1 MKRLFFPLLGF
12 VSLMLICCND
22 NKESASSYDPNQPV
36 TISYFSPDTG
46 RVAEKVIIQGSNFGT
61 DKSAVS
67 VLFTDNTGKENKAAI
82 IGVNN
87 QTIYC
92 IAPRQAEGYNTI
104 SVKVNDKTVVAEGTF
119 KYAVSE
125 NVSTITGDFTQEG
138 SGKDGTLAEAT
149 LGHLFGVA
157 CIDDQSCLLGQAWN
171 SSGVRYVSVDED
183 AVIFIQNGAV
193 VGKISVAKDGS
204 TAYGASINGANTIYI
219 YSKSQAWVPSRLAD
233 ISSGTDVWAVAL
245 NGTEDWLYYVAA
257 NGTFGRVELENPT
270 NNEILFDKNTDFSG
284 SPFSYIAYSAYEDCF
299 YVTTDKNKIL
309 KVTWDATGKHSYEQ
323 INQNNTGTS
332 DGYLDEAT
340 FQYLR
345 GLTIDD
351 DGNIYVCQANH
362 VIRKINLVTRY
373 VTTIL
378 GTPNV
383 IGTDDGSP
391 EVALFSVPQ
400 DISYDGNGGFWIA
413 QGGRRDNN
421 TPIQPA
427 LRKYSIE

>member
-12 VSLMLICCND
+12 LSLMLMCCND
-22 NKESASSYDPNQPV
+22 NKESSGSYDPNQPV

-46 RVAEKVIIQGSNFGT
+46 RVAEKVIIQGNNFGT

-67 VLFTDNTGKENKAAI
+67 VLFTDNTGRENKAAI

-104 SVKVNDKTVVAEGTF
+104 SVKVNDKTVAAEGTF

-125 NVSTITGDFTQEG
+125 NVSTITGDFKKDG
-138 SGKDGTLAEAT
+138 AGKDGTLAEAT

-157 CIDDQSCLLGQAWN
+157 CLDEQSCILGQAWDG
-171 SSGVRYVSVDED
+171 SGVRYVSVDED
-183 AVIFIQNGAV
+183 AVITIQNGAV
-193 VGKISVAKDGS
+193 VGKVSATKDGS
-204 TAYGASINGANTIYI
+204 RAYGANINSTNTVYV
-219 YSKSQAWVPSRLAD
+219 YNKSQAWVPSRLAD
-233 ISSGTDVWAVAL
+233 ISAGTDVWAVAL

-257 NGTFGRVELENPT
+257 NGTLGRIEVDNPT
-270 NNEILFDKNTDFSG
+270 NNEILWNKNNDFSG
-284 SPFSYIAYSAYEDCF
+284 GPFAYIAYSAYEDCF

-309 KVTWDATGKHSYEQ
+309 KVTWDTTGAHHYEQ

-345 GLTIDD
+345 GLTIDEE
-351 DGNIYVCQANH
+351 GNIYVCQANH
-362 VIRKINLVTRY
+362 VIRQINIVTRY

-378 GTPNV
+378 GTADVAGN
-383 IGTDDGSP
+383 DDGSP

-400 DISYDGNGGFWIA
+400 DICYDGNGGFWIV
-413 QGGRRDNN
+413 QGGRRDNKN
-421 TPIQPA
+421 EDPA

>member
-12 VSLMLICCND
+12 LSLMLMCCND
-22 NKESASSYDPNQPV
+22 NKESSGSYAPNQPV
-36 TISYFSPDTG
+36 TIRYFSPDTG
-46 RVAEKVIIQGSNFGT
+46 RVAEKVIIQGNNFGT

-67 VLFTDNTGKENKAAI
+67 VLFTDNTGRENKAAI

-104 SVKVNDKTVVAEGTF
+104 SVKVNDKTVAAEGTF

-125 NVSTITGDFTQEG
+125 NVSTITGDFKKDG
-138 SGKDGTLAEAT
+138 AGKDGTLAEAT

-157 CIDDQSCLLGQAWN
+157 CLDEQSCILGQAWDG
-171 SSGVRYVSVDED
+171 SGVRYVSVDED
-183 AVIFIQNGAV
+183 AVITIQNGAV
-193 VGKISVAKDGS
+193 VGKVSATKDGS
-204 TAYGASINGANTIYI
+204 RAYGANINGANTVYV
-219 YSKSQAWVPSRLAD
+219 YNKSQAWVPSRLAD
-233 ISSGTDVWAVAL
+233 ISAGTDVWAVAL

-257 NGTFGRVELENPT
+257 NGTLGRIEVDNPT
-270 NNEILFDKNTDFSG
+270 NNEILWNKNNDFSG
-284 SPFSYIAYSAYEDCF
+284 GPFAYIAYSAYEDCM

-309 KVTWDATGKHSYEQ
+309 KVTWDTTGAHHYEQ

-345 GLTIDD
+345 GLTIDEE
-351 DGNIYVCQANH
+351 GNIYVCQANH
-362 VIRKINLVTRY
+362 VIRQINIVTRY

-378 GTPNV
+378 GTADVAGN
-383 IGTDDGSP
+383 DDGSP

-400 DISYDGNGGFWIA
+400 DICYDGNGGFWIV
-413 QGGRRDNN
+413 QGGRRDGNN
-421 TPIQPA
+421 EDPA

>member
-1 MKRLFFPLLGF
+1 M
-12 VSLMLICCND
+12 LMCCND
-22 NKESASSYDPNQPV
+22 NKESSGSYDPNQPV

-46 RVAEKVIIQGSNFGT
+46 RVAEKVIIQGNNFGT

-67 VLFTDNTGKENKAAI
+67 VLFTDNTRRENKAAI

-104 SVKVNDKTVVAEGTF
+104 SVKVNDKTVAAEGTF

-125 NVSTITGDFTQEG
+125 NVSTITGDFKKDG
-138 SGKDGTLAEAT
+138 AGKDGTLAEAT

-157 CIDDQSCLLGQAWN
+157 CLDEQSCILGQAWDG
-171 SSGVRYVSVDED
+171 SGVRYVSVDED
-183 AVIFIQNGAV
+183 AVITIQNGAV
-193 VGKISVAKDGS
+193 VGKVSATKDGS
-204 TAYGASINGANTIYI
+204 RAYGANINGANTVYV
-219 YSKSQAWVPSRLAD
+219 YNKSQAWVPSRLAD
-233 ISSGTDVWAVAL
+233 ISAGTDVWAVAL

-257 NGTFGRVELENPT
+257 NGTLGRIEVDNPT
-270 NNEILFDKNTDFSG
+270 NNEILWNKNNDFSG
-284 SPFSYIAYSAYEDCF
+284 GPFAYIAYSAYEDCM

-309 KVTWDATGKHSYEQ
+309 KVTWDTTGAHHYEQ

-345 GLTIDD
+345 GLTIDEE
-351 DGNIYVCQANH
+351 GNIYVCQANH
-362 VIRKINLVTRY
+362 VIRQINIVTRY

-378 GTPNV
+378 GTADVAGN
-383 IGTDDGSP
+383 DDGSP

-400 DISYDGNGGFWIA
+400 DICYDGNGGFWIV
-413 QGGRRDNN
+413 QGGRRDGNN
-421 TPIQPA
+421 EDPA